1 MLCGLLWENGER
13 DEISLSLCCA
23 KTAPSEREPLAWW
36 HSSRLKCKAS
46 GSASFALSGA
56 PAPDSPFCRCAT
68 SSPGAGKVFPQRG
81 SQGLRLVAKVL
92 GTKRRFPAV
101 LLALPL
107 GELSPQVTERAHAVS
122 LGTKVLSAVRK
133 LSGAPERV
141 QPYIITLYRQNKS
154 QLGIDCG
161 LYYPPESI

>member
-1 MLCGLLWENGER
+1 M
-13 DEISLSLCCA
+13 
-23 KTAPSEREPLAWW
+23 
-36 HSSRLKCKAS
+36 
-46 GSASFALSGA
+46 
-56 PAPDSPFCRCAT
+56 
-68 SSPGAGKVFPQRG
+68 
-81 SQGLRLVAKVL
+81 
-92 GTKRRFPAV
+92 

-133 LSGAPERV
+133 CWRAAPERV

-154 QLGIDCG
+154 QLGIDRG